1 MILSNKNI
9 SLPRTVSVASITS
22 AGTLITAASP
32 GKNVVLVDL
41 INADGSNIATLKDKH
56 GSAAA
61 DTLALV
67 PVSTAISLNAPILVK
82 TKKVVIDPTPASPH
96 TVADNVT
103 ITVEATATAFAAN
116 DVITFA
122 GGGVLT
128 LDNAYNAGVTSIVG
142 DITVASINAGEIGYT
157 TVKVDVVTSTKF
169 TATYTVEE

>member
-1 MILSNKNI
+1 MILSNKI
-9 SLPRTVSVASITS
+9 SVPRTVSVASITS

-56 GSAAA
+56 GSAVA

-67 PVSTAISLNAPILVK
+67 PVSTAVSLNAPILVK

-96 TVADNVT
+96 VVANNITV
-103 ITVEATATAFAAN
+103 TVEATATAFVAGDA
-116 DVITFA
+116 ITFA

-142 DITVASINAGEIGYT
+142 DVTVASINAGEIGHT

-169 TATYTVEE
+169 TATYMVED

>member
-1 MILSNKNI
+1 MILSNKI
-9 SLPRTVSVASITS
+9 SVPRTVSVASVTS
-22 AGTLITAASP
+22 AGTLITAPSA

-67 PVSTAISLNAPILVK
+67 PVSTAVSLNAPILVK
-82 TKKVVIDPTPASPH
+82 TKKVVTGTAH
-96 TVADNVT
+96 AVANG
-103 ITVEATATAFAAN
+103 ITVTVEKLATALASG

-128 LDNAYNAGVTSIVG
+128 LTSGASAAATSLAGNL
-142 DITVASINAGEIGYT
+142 TVAALTVGETGYT

-169 TATYTVEE
+169 TATYMVED